1 MRETC
6 LVPTFRQDVLNAG
19 GAAGSIRAQ
28 KASICISLL
37 SFRLM
42 QEWNIGEYTCG
53 TKTAEVFLIDLFPFG
68 MLL

>member
-1 MRETC
+1 
-6 LVPTFRQDVLNAG
+6 LNAG